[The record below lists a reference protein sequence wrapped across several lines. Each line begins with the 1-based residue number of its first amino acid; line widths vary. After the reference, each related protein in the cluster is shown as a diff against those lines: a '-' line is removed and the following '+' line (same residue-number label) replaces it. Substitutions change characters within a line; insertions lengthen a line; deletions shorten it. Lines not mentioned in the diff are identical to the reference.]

1 MDLSANLFAPVIF
14 IITIKVRGAAP
25 ITKNGKKEGKT
36 PMKKNICID
45 KKTIQVLNSDGIK
58 IGSTYPK
65 RAVGLVKKGRAYYMN
80 DFTIRLN
87 MSDTIQKSEGIK
99 MDHTNNIEAV
109 SKQEEK
115 QVVKLY
121 FNAREWKF
129 NRDCS
134 NNVGNRSFMEGPD
147 GELGEAYMIGD
158 WDWNHWT
165 EIVSETLLLPK
176 HTDCSFTFWLNGGE
190 NDRNDEVCRFEVVL
204 NNNFEQRYTYNLNR
218 NYIRPLKKLNGW
230 ELYEIP
236 FKTSDNEYTQL
247 RFVAH
252 KAYMTVMAAKDF
264 SAYEQFPDSPDPYE
278 KVRPQRHNLIF
289 EDGFPKNGCWY
300 STETLEKKY
309 PELKQKQP
317 EVRGSDR
324 EASVLLSTE
333 IQEKF
338 NEISEKMNEVTKVCE
353 KLENIDI
360 EELLDRV
367 RGALENVCKEQ
378 DEEEAENLNLDEIV
392 DGVIEEVRDELRDM
406 LTDSAEELRDVLEGL
421 SDQMED
427 WKDAL
432 E

>member
-1 MDLSANLFAPVIF
+1 
-14 IITIKVRGAAP
+14 
-25 ITKNGKKEGKT
+25 
-36 PMKKNICID
+36 
-45 KKTIQVLNSDGIK
+45 
-58 IGSTYPK
+58 
-65 RAVGLVKKGRAYYMN
+65 MN

-264 SAYEQFPDSPDPYE
+264 SAYEQFPDNPDPYE
-278 KVRPQRHNLIF
+278 GERPQRHNLIF
-289 EDGFPKNGCWY
+289 DDGFPKHGWY
-300 STETLEKKY
+300 STEALQKKHT
-309 PELKQKQP
+309 ELKQKQL
-317 EVRGSDR
+317 ESRGSDR
-324 EASVLLSTE
+324 EASVLLSAE

-353 KLENIDI
+353 KLESIDI
-360 EELLDRV
+360 EELVDRV

-392 DGVIEEVRDELRDM
+392 DGVIEEVRDELKDM
-406 LTDSAEELRDVLEGL
+406 LTDSAEELRDALEGL
-421 SDQMED
+421 SDQIED
-427 WKDAL
+427 WKDTL